1 MLKERRGC
9 LTKIII
15 ITVVLLALAIISV
28 IFFPLPTPH
37 VDIEPGILWHIG
49 GFPIT
54 NTFLAS
60 LLALGVLIGIFYAA
74 TRRMKLIP
82 KGLQNAAEMVIE
94 WLLNFC
100 EDTAG
105 KEYGR
110 KFFPIVATIFLYVI
124 MAALLSLIPGFD
136 VVGFGHYGSA
146 PGGFIG
152 TYTGWIVE
160 NPIFR
165 KANTDVNFPLALAL
179 ISFLCV
185 EYWGLRAL
193 GFRTYLSRFI
203 RVKQLRNG
211 FALLFMG
218 NLRAG
223 ITGII
228 FGIIQVFTGFIELI
242 SEIMRIISF
251 TFRLFGNMTAGVVL
265 LLMMIFL
272 VPWVLG
278 SVFYGLEA
286 FFGFVQ
292 ALIFGGLTLA
302 FAVIAITPGEEE
314 T

>member
-1 MLKERRGC
+1 VQRRGC
-9 LTKIII
+9 LTKVIII
-15 ITVVLLALAIISV
+15 AVVLLGLAIVSI

-60 LLALGVLIGIFYAA
+60 LLALGVLIGVFYAA
-74 TRRMKLIP
+74 TRKMRLIP
-82 KGLQNAAEMVIE
+82 KGLQNAAEMVVE

-100 EDTAG
+100 EETAG
-105 KEYGR
+105 KENGR
-110 KFFPIVATIFLYVI
+110 RFFPIVATIFLYVI
-124 MAALLSLIPGFD
+124 VAALLSLIPGFD
-136 VVGFGHYGSA
+136 MVGFGHYGSA
-146 PGGFIG
+146 HGGFTG

-179 ISFLCV
+179 ISFFCV
-185 EYWGLRAL
+185 EYWGLKAL

-211 FALLFMG
+211 FALLFRG
-218 NLRAG
+218 KPRAAMSG
-223 ITGII
+223 IL
-228 FGIIQVFTGFIELI
+228 FGVVQVFTGLIELI
-242 SEIMRIISF
+242 SEIIRIISF
-251 TFRLFGNMTAGVVL
+251 TFRLFGNMTAGVVV
-265 LLMMIFL
+265 LLMMLFL
-272 VPWVLG
+272 IPWVLG

-292 ALIFGGLTLA
+292 ALIFAGLTLA
-302 FAVIAITPGEEE
+302 FAVIAVTPQEEEE